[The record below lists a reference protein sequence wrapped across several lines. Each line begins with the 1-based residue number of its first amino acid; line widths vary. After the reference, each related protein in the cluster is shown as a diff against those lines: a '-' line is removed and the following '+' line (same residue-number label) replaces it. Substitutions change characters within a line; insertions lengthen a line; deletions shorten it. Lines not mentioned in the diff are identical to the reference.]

1 MLTLLLLL
9 LLLSYADITA
19 LLLLLSYADIT
30 ALLLLLSYAENIY
43 LSVAKNGGLGGGAL
57 WDEDTFVISL
67 EEGHYAAYIK
77 NYMAMQIIF
86 GSGVATGREE
96 EENKCA
102 TLDFYGLFETDIIL
116 FLVCAYDANLKQVS
130 FIVADNLIL
139 ALLLIVADNL
149 LIVADNLLI
158 IWLNILYNL
167 KTVLVGSKNMKTEI
181 YTIPQF
187 RLTEAVLV
195 GRNPICSFIW
205 QRSVI

>member
-1 MLTLLLLL
+1 MVSVAHVTICFHIFATSTSPFYAQVAMFLHVQILQGSIIATDGTPISSGHYVLNDDYYFPTLLF
-9 LLLSYADITA
+9 
-19 LLLLLSYADIT
+19 
-30 ALLLLLSYAENIY
+30 LLSYAENIDI
-43 LSVAKNGGLGGGAL
+43 SGAL

-102 TLDFYGLFETDIIL
+102 TLDFYAFPYLRRDMLHLTDIIL

-139 ALLLIVADNL
+139 ALDNLIVADSS
-149 LIVADNLLI
+149 LI
-158 IWLNILYNL
+158 I
-167 KTVLVGSKNMKTEI
+167 
-181 YTIPQF
+181 
-187 RLTEAVLV
+187 
-195 GRNPICSFIW
+195 
-205 QRSVI
+205 